1 MGIFRS
7 PAGSSAASS
16 DALLRFADIMGDY
29 STILVPAIGLLLLP
43 TAGLPDQAEND
54 EIQGPNLRPTV

>member
-1 MGIFRS
+1 
-7 PAGSSAASS
+7 
-16 DALLRFADIMGDY
+16 MGDY

-54 EIQGPNLRPTV
+54 EIQGPNLRLTV